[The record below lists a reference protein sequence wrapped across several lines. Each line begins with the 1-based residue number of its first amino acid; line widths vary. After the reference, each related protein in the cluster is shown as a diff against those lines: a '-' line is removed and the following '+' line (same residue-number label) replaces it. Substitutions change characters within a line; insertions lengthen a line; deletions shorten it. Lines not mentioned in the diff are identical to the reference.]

1 MGAEGPS
8 MPTAE
13 REKLIRT
20 VWADVG
26 RPRWSEDLT
35 REQWVEEQA
44 QKKKIAAQPAAV
56 PRWVLISIAAI
67 IVVGLLAVIFIK

>member
-1 MGAEGPS
+1 

-20 VWADVG
+20 VWEDVG

-35 REQWVEEQA
+35 REQWVEEQVKR
-44 QKKKIAAQPAAV
+44 KK
-56 PRWVLISIAAI
+56 
-67 IVVGLLAVIFIK
+67 